1 MLPQRVLVGEV
12 VSQSV
17 PLVPVTGRTAFQPC
31 WRDCF
36 QPNVWKAVGSF
47 FLGCGL
53 LVQPASSRGLV
64 CTELLKQPGSLART
78 WLWGA
83 VGQPGQASPS
93 TPGAHQWDIAPELSI
108 AVCKA
113 LGGWGS
119 FKGTRRVF
127 VCWGKLQ
134 TSYSEPA
141 QAVLLA
147 VIVFYCWYPG
157 EMLGWGRTEMS
168 LKIENCN

>member
-1 MLPQRVLVGEV
+1 MSEGAGLAATESSCWRGC
-12 VSQSV
+12 QSV
-17 PLVPVTGRTAFQPC
+17 PLVPVPGRTAFQPC

-64 CTELLKQPGSLART
+64 CTELLKQHDSLART

-93 TPGAHQWDIAPELSI
+93 TPGAHLWDIAPELSI

-113 LGGWGS
+113 LGGGGPS
-119 FKGTRRVF
+119 KA
-127 VCWGKLQ
+127 
-134 TSYSEPA
+134 PA
-141 QAVLLA
+141 ESLCAGVSCKQ
-147 VIVFYCWYPG
+147 VILSQHRLC
-157 EMLGWGRTEMS
+157 
-168 LKIENCN
+168 C